1 MVQALYRSL
10 PKIFIDGEPAPSNF
24 LDDII
29 QISVEE
35 SLHRPGM
42 FILVVNNDYHPGS
55 DKDNLWRY
63 QQLLQ
68 IGKSIKIGFTH
79 SLNRDEDKKNNKKK
93 EKDKDNQDI
102 IIQGEITAIETSF
115 TEKSQAPIIVR
126 GYDISHRLYRGSYN
140 RSFQNMT
147 DSDIVKKIAQEV
159 KIPVGNIKDT
169 SIPHDYIFQSNQN
182 NMEFLKDR
190 ATRQGFELFIQDGKI
205 YFRKPE
211 SKQGLKLK
219 WLEQIH
225 SFRVRVTS
233 AEQVKEVE
241 VRGWDY
247 SNKRPIVATKKQPE
261 LITTT
266 KNGIGSETNDKFNQL
281 PTPKMIVVDKPVFN
295 PKEADLIA
303 QALCDEL
310 GGQFVY
316 ADAKAEG
323 NIEIRAGRMVELEE
337 MGQHDGTYYI
347 TETRHLYQ
355 ERVYTTEFSV
365 RGLRGGDLLS
375 ILSPQTHLK
384 PGQTSLVGIV
394 TDNEDP
400 EGMGRVKV
408 KFPTLTED
416 HASQWARVVSMG
428 AGNNRGFDCLPE
440 INDEV
445 LVLFEHGDIHR
456 PYVIGGVWNGKDSP
470 PEAVDKSVQDGKVRL
485 RTIKT
490 RVGHQLQFVEED
502 KGSSNTGFYIHTNGG
517 HQISIN
523 DSKKNIE
530 IKTTGGHNLILN
542 DENKTIELSSTG
554 NLKIQAQ
561 GNIDISATG
570 VITVQGSLIKLN

>member
-1 MVQALYRSL
+1 MTEVLYRSL
-10 PKIFIDGEPAPSNF
+10 PKLYIDGKPAKSDF
-24 LDDII
+24 MDDII

-35 SLHRPGM
+35 SLHKPGM
-42 FILVVNNDYHPGS
+42 FVLVIHNDYHPGK
-55 DKDNLWRY
+55 DKDNRWRY
-63 QQLLQ
+63 KELLQ

-79 SLNRDEDKKNNKKK
+79 SLKAEDDAEDEDK
-93 EKDKDNQDI
+93 QDT

-115 TEKSQAPIIVR
+115 NEKSQAPIIVR
-126 GYDISHRLYRGSYN
+126 GYDVSHRLYRGRYN

-147 DSDIVKKIAQEV
+147 DSDIVKKIVKEV
-159 KIPVGNIKDT
+159 GIPIGKIEDT
-169 SIPHDYIFQSNQN
+169 SIPHDYVFQSNQN
-182 NMEFLKDR
+182 NMEFFRER

-205 YFRKPE
+205 YFRKPK
-211 SKQGLKLK
+211 SDTDLKLK
-219 WLEQIH
+219 WLEEIH

-247 SNKRPIVATKKQPE
+247 SNKRPIVATKKKPE
-261 LITTT
+261 LITKTE
-266 KNGIGSETNDKFNQL
+266 NGIGSETNDKFNQL
-281 PTPKMIVVDKPVFN
+281 PAPKMIVVDKPIFN
-295 PKEADLIA
+295 PKEADAIA

-323 NIEIRAGRMVELEE
+323 NTEIRAGRVVELEE
-337 MGQHDGTYYI
+337 MGQHDGKYYI

-400 EGMGRVKV
+400 EGWGRVKV

-470 PEAVDKSVQDGKVRL
+470 PESIKDSVKDGLVRL
-485 RTIKT
+485 RSINT
-490 RVGHQLQFVEED
+490 RTGHKLQFVEED
-502 KGSSNTGFYIHTNGG
+502 KGSSKTGFYIRTNGG

-523 DSKKNIE
+523 DSEQFIE
-530 IKTTGGHNLILN
+530 ITTKNGHQLKMSDKDSSINLNSI
-542 DENKTIELSSTG
+542 G
-554 NLKIQAQ
+554 NLKIKAG
-561 GNIDISATG
+561 GNIDINATG

>member
-1 MVQALYRSL
+1 MNEVLYRSL
-10 PKIFIDGEPAPSNF
+10 PKVYIDGEPAESKF
-24 LDDII
+24 MDDII

-42 FILVVNNDYHPGS
+42 FVLVMHNDYHPGS
-55 DKDNLWRY
+55 NKDNRWRY
-63 QQLLQ
+63 KNLLQ
-68 IGKSIKIGFTH
+68 IGKSIEIGFTH
-79 SLNRDEDKKNNKKK
+79 SLRSNDDAEDK
-93 EKDKDNQDI
+93 DKQDTL
-102 IIQGEITAIETSF
+102 IQGEITAIETSF
-115 TEKSQAPIIVR
+115 NEKSQAPVIVR
-126 GYDISHRLYRGSYN
+126 GYDVSHRLYRGHYN

-147 DSDIVKKIAQEV
+147 DSDIVQKIAKEV
-159 KIPVGNIKDT
+159 GISTGKIEDTKIPHEYV
-169 SIPHDYIFQSNQN
+169 FQSNQN
-182 NMEFLKDR
+182 NMEFLRER
-190 ATRQGFELFIQDGKI
+190 ATRQGFELYIQDGKI
-205 YFRKPE
+205 YFRKPK
-211 SKQGLKLK
+211 SDTDLKLK
-219 WLEQIH
+219 WLEEIH

-247 SNKRPIVATKKQPE
+247 SNKRPIVATKKKPE
-261 LITTT
+261 LITET
-266 KNGIGSETNDKFNQL
+266 KNGTGSETNDNFNKL
-281 PTPKMIVVDKPVFN
+281 PTPKMVVVDKPVFN
-295 PKEADLIA
+295 PKEADVIA
-303 QALCDEL
+303 QALCNEL

-323 NIEIRAGRMVELEE
+323 NTEIRAGRVVELEE
-337 MGQHDGTYYI
+337 IGQHDGKYYI

-400 EGMGRVKV
+400 EGWGRVKV
-408 KFPTLTED
+408 KFPTLTEE

-428 AGNNRGFDCLPE
+428 AGNKRGFDCLPE

-456 PYVIGGVWNGKDSP
+456 PYVIGGVWNGEDSP
-470 PEAVDKSVQDGKVRL
+470 PESIMNSVKDGLVRL
-485 RTIKT
+485 RSFNT
-490 RVGHQLQFVEED
+490 RTGHQLQFVEED
-502 KGSSNTGFYIHTNGG
+502 KENSKTGICITTNGG
-517 HQISIN
+517 HKIQLN
-523 DSKKNIE
+523 DSEKFIE
-530 IKTTGGHNLILN
+530 IKTSKGHKLKMSDKDSSIN
-542 DENKTIELSSTG
+542 LSSIG
-554 NLKIQAQ
+554 NLKIEAK
-561 GNIDISATG
+561 GNIDINATG